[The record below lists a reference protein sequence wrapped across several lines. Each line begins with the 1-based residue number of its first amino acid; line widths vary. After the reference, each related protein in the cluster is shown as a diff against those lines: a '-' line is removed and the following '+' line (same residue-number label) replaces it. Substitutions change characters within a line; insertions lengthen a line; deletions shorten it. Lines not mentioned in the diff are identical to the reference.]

1 MTYPN
6 QHAEHASSGTESD
19 RHVVSVQF
27 PFGQSPSLPPLRRQ
41 LPGFVRGVRRYYGTV
56 RLPRPVHHR
65 RTSLDFP
72 MRPVALSA
80 VGGPRLSR
88 FSRKVFPCMRG
99 VFDRAGFQSTLRWRR
114 LGYGLP
120 LLLTV
125 SAPRSK
131 FLSRLYAQPVRAPVN
146 ASRPPLWTAPHDSGP
161 VWAAN
166 PSPYDSFI
174 HNTLPV

>member
-6 QHAEHASSGTESD
+6 QHAEHASSGTVSD

-27 PFGQSPSLPPLRRQ
+27 PFGQSPSLPPFRRQ
-41 LPGFVRGVRRYYGTV
+41 LPGFVRGVRGYYGTV
-56 RLPRPVHHR
+56 RLPRSVHHR

-80 VGGPRLSR
+80 LGGPRLSR

-99 VFDRAGFQSTLRWRR
+99 VFDRAGFQSILRWRCP
-114 LGYGLP
+114 GCGLP
-120 LLLTV
+120 HSSTA
-125 SAPRSK
+125 SAPRSSS
-131 FLSRLYAQPVRAPVN
+131 LSRLNTQPVRAPIN
-146 ASRPPLWTAPHDSGP
+146 ASTPSLWTAPHDSGP
-161 VWAAN
+161 VWVAK